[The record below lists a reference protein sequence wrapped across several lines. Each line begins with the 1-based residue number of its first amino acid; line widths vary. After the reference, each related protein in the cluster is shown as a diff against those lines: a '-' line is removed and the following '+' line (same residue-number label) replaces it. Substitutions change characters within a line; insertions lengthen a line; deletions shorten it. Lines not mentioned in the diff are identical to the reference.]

1 MQTRFQVREI
11 DVSKGYCLLV
21 TDKNRTRVTFGFDD
35 LDAQLQR
42 LEQFLVFT
50 DDSRM
55 ELETVNLL
63 VQRNIPV
70 TFAKPASQVINDTID
85 PEGEEPRILR
95 ALPVNPEAK
104 KELRR
109 QEKNQR
115 RPGPRRKF
123 AGRNRWNVGGKI
135 NSMASS
141 DLMVGLE
148 IGTSKICVVVGEG
161 RPDGTIKILGV
172 GQAPSRGVR
181 KGEIVDF
188 ETAMKC
194 VHEAVVDAET
204 KSDIMIE
211 SVYVAVAGSHIQSFN
226 NRGAVLLPED
236 RDEIDE
242 QDIEDVKISA
252 REVSIPAPNA
262 FLHSII
268 QHYHV
273 DGQDGVL
280 NPVGMLGQK
289 LEADFHIIHGVRTR
303 IQNTIRCVKELPLEV
318 EDVVFSALAAAQ
330 VVLTPQQKS
339 LGALVIDIG
348 GGTTDYIL
356 YVDGVVKQTGVLGVG
371 GDHITNDISM
381 GLRIP
386 MTRAE
391 KLKIEE
397 GSVTLGNCLP
407 GETVQLK
414 DDSGFAGKEIE
425 RETLNTIIHLRL
437 RETFELLK
445 RKLEEEP
452 FINYISEGVFITG
465 GCSHLKGIDHLAEEI
480 FELPARVAHAQTMS
494 GLTSAFE
501 NPQFSAAIGLIRY
514 AQAVQSS
521 GRSAAGSAAFSDKIF
536 SGMR

>member
-1 MQTRFQVREI
+1 
-11 DVSKGYCLLV
+11 
-21 TDKNRTRVTFGFDD
+21 
-35 LDAQLQR
+35 
-42 LEQFLVFT
+42 
-50 DDSRM
+50 
-55 ELETVNLL
+55 
-63 VQRNIPV
+63 
-70 TFAKPASQVINDTID
+70 
-85 PEGEEPRILR
+85 
-95 ALPVNPEAK
+95 
-104 KELRR
+104 
-109 QEKNQR
+109 
-115 RPGPRRKF
+115 
-123 AGRNRWNVGGKI
+123 
-135 NSMASS
+135 MASS

-172 GQAPSRGVR
+172 GQSPSRGVR

-204 KSDIMIE
+204 KSDVMIR
-211 SVYVAVAGSHIQSFN
+211 SVYVGVTGSHIQSFN
-226 NRGAVLLPED
+226 NRGLVTLPED

-242 QDIEDVKISA
+242 QDIEDVKINA
-252 REVSIPAPNA
+252 REVSIPAQNA

-273 DGQDGVL
+273 DGQEGVL
-280 NPVGMLGQK
+280 NPIGMLGEK

-318 EDVVFSALAAAQ
+318 EDVVFGALASAQ
-330 VVLTPQQKS
+330 VVLTQHQKN
-339 LGALVIDIG
+339 LGALVVDIG

-356 YVDGVVKQTGVLGVG
+356 YVDGAVKQSGVLAIG
-371 GDHITNDISM
+371 GDHMTNDISM

-386 MTRAE
+386 MARAE

-397 GSVTLGNCLP
+397 GSCVLGNCLP
-407 GETVQLK
+407 GETILLK

-445 RKLEEEP
+445 RTLEEEP
-452 FINYISEGVFITG
+452 FINYIGAGVFITG
-465 GCSHLKGIDHLAEEI
+465 GCSLLDGIEHLAGEP
-480 FELPARVAHAQTMS
+480 FERPAHAAHAQTIA

-501 NPQFSAAIGLIRY
+501 NPQFSTAIGLIKY
-514 AQAVQSS
+514 AQAVQTERPAR
-521 GRSAAGSAAFSDKIF
+521 GFRRLIGKFFSY
-536 SGMR
+536 G

>member
-1 MQTRFQVREI
+1 
-11 DVSKGYCLLV
+11 
-21 TDKNRTRVTFGFDD
+21 
-35 LDAQLQR
+35 
-42 LEQFLVFT
+42 
-50 DDSRM
+50 
-55 ELETVNLL
+55 
-63 VQRNIPV
+63 
-70 TFAKPASQVINDTID
+70 
-85 PEGEEPRILR
+85 
-95 ALPVNPEAK
+95 
-104 KELRR
+104 
-109 QEKNQR
+109 
-115 RPGPRRKF
+115 
-123 AGRNRWNVGGKI
+123 
-135 NSMASS
+135 MASS

-161 RPDGTIKILGV
+161 RTDGTIKILGV

-204 KSDIMIE
+204 KSDVMIR
-211 SVYVAVAGSHIQSFN
+211 SVYVGVTGAHIQSFN
-226 NRGAVLLPED
+226 NRGLVTLPED

-242 QDIEDVKISA
+242 QDIEDVKINA
-252 REVSIPAPNA
+252 REVSIPAQNA

-273 DGQDGVL
+273 DGQEGVL
-280 NPVGMLGQK
+280 NPIGMLGQR

-318 EDVVFSALAAAQ
+318 EDVVFTALASAQ
-330 VVLTPQQKS
+330 VVLTQHQKN

-348 GGTTDYIL
+348 GGTSDYIL
-356 YVDGVVKQTGVLGVG
+356 YVDGAVKQSGVLAVG

-397 GSVTLGNCLP
+397 GSVILGNSLP
-407 GETVQLK
+407 GETILLK
-414 DDSGFAGKEIE
+414 DDSGFAGKEVE

-437 RETFELLK
+437 RETFDLLK

-452 FINYISEGVFITG
+452 FINYIGEGVFITG
-465 GCSHLKGIDHLAEEI
+465 GCSHLNGIDHLAEEV

-501 NPQFSAAIGLIRY
+501 NPQFSAAIGLIKY
-514 AQAVQSS
+514 AQAMQTDRRPTHGI
-521 GRSAAGSAAFSDKIF
+521 GRFLGKFFHGIRS
-536 SGMR
+536 